1 MENDSSIF
9 FGVVGLILLMFK
21 FGDSLLPTA
30 LRLIGSG
37 MLVYFGYQYFG
48 GMGMGLVVAGILS
61 MVTSVF
67 SIFRGFREITL
78 VDGVVLFVGLIET
91 IVGFVVGV

>member
-1 MENDSSIF
+1 
-9 FGVVGLILLMFK
+9 
-21 FGDSLLPTA
+21 
-30 LRLIGSG
+30 
-37 MLVYFGYQYFG
+37 
-48 GMGMGLVVAGILS
+48 MGLVVAGILS

>member
-48 GMGMGLVVAGILS
+48 EWEWVLS
-61 MVTSVF
+61 
-67 SIFRGFREITL
+67 
-78 VDGVVLFVGLIET
+78 
-91 IVGFVVGV
+91 

>member
-1 MENDSSIF
+1 MENDISIII
-9 FGVVGLILLMFK
+9 GVVGLILLMLK

-48 GMGMGLVVAGILS
+48 GMGMALVVAGILS

-78 VDGVVLFVGLIET
+78 VNGVVLFVGLIET
-91 IVGFVVGV
+91 IVGFVKGI